1 MDRITIVKSDITK
14 LDTDAVVNAANSRL
28 QAGGGVCGAIF
39 KAAGY
44 HRLQDACNKIG
55 HCDTGSAVITPGF
68 ELKAKYIIHAVG
80 PRWLDGNREE
90 DRQLYK
96 AYTKALELAVENK
109 CSSIA
114 FPLISAGIYGFP
126 MERAWSNA
134 ISACSWFLD
143 GHTEAKINIVF
154 AVRDDEIFRAGQK
167 ILKRG
172 APECTSLPAVR
183 DDWTALDMPQER
195 EQFILKRSFTAGQIQ
210 FLRRG
215 CIPQETDDRWF
226 CYMEGDTLYIHRSRT
241 GFCIYI
247 IEFSPDGNN
256 RVTVNRNQQQYMNT
270 DIAYDIKTLNALLN
284 WWSGSL

>member
-80 PRWLDGNREE
+80 PRWLDGNHEE

-114 FPLISAGIYGFP
+114 FPLISAGIFGFP
-126 MERAWSNA
+126 TQSYALHTIMHHLHDYGNVRYEMGY
-134 ISACSWFLD
+134 ACTIAVVLFFIMLICNVLVQKLLR
-143 GHTEAKINIVF
+143 KI
-154 AVRDDEIFRAGQK
+154 G
-167 ILKRG
+167 
-172 APECTSLPAVR
+172 
-183 DDWTALDMPQER
+183 
-195 EQFILKRSFTAGQIQ
+195 
-210 FLRRG
+210 
-215 CIPQETDDRWF
+215 
-226 CYMEGDTLYIHRSRT
+226 
-241 GFCIYI
+241 
-247 IEFSPDGNN
+247 
-256 RVTVNRNQQQYMNT
+256 
-270 DIAYDIKTLNALLN
+270 
-284 WWSGSL
+284 